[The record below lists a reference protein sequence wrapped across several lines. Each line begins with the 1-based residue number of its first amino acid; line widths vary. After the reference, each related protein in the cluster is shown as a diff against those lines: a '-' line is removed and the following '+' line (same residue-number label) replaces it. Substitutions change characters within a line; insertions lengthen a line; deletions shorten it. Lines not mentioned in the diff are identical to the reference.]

1 MTLFVTLDLVRREC
15 RTVATPALHS
25 RHAERLYATTLYV
38 GALIEKIIYI
48 CSSKTP
54 SSRYLSGLKK
64 GDKKPC
70 FPLIFVKIRRETVKA
85 PAVRHLMGPAL
96 PVVVK
101 KQNHPALC
109 LMASR
114 RFNLASS
121 SAVISSV
128 AHDLRHVSNL

>member
-1 MTLFVTLDLVRREC
+1 MTFFVTLDLVRRER

-70 FPLIFVKIRRETVKA
+70 FPLSFVKIRRETVKA
-85 PAVRHLMGPAL
+85 PAVRHLMGPVF

-101 KQNHPALC
+101 KQNLIRPDLIESHPALC
-109 LMASR
+109 LY
-114 RFNLASS
+114 
-121 SAVISSV
+121 
-128 AHDLRHVSNL
+128 DLK